1 MKQKLKDFFQSQI
14 IEHELVVEK
23 IKNNLESSF
32 LNVVNICFDAI
43 KKEKKI
49 IFFGNGG
56 SASDAQHLS
65 TELTVRFSENRKP
78 ISAISLSTD
87 TSTLTAVGND
97 FGFEYIFSRQLEAL
111 GMTGDVAIGISTSG
125 KSKNVIKGLEYAKK
139 NRMKSIIFTGRNI
152 KLAEKITDEIIS
164 IPAKNT
170 SRIQEAHILL
180 GQMLCNALEYKLG
193 LAKLVKEEK
202 K

>member
-32 LNVVNICFDAI
+32 LNVVNICFNAI
-43 KKEKKI
+43 KREKKI

-152 KLAEKITDEIIS
+152 KLVEKITDEIIS

>member
-1 MKQKLKDFFQSQI
+1 MKQKLIDFFQSQI

-32 LNVVNICFDAI
+32 LNVVNICFNAI
-43 KKEKKI
+43 KREKKI

-152 KLAEKITDEIIS
+152 KLVEKITDEIIS